1 MKGPILGW
9 KKSSILQRKMKYE
22 TGLELGTLMRKKKC
36 LVIVEIMIKKHFVI
50 EGINKD
56 DELLTRV
63 VFNLDFKDKK

>member
-22 TGLELGTLMRKKKC
+22 TGLELGTLMRKKNC

-56 DELLTRV
+56 GELLTRV

>member
-1 MKGPILGW
+1 
-9 KKSSILQRKMKYE
+9 
-22 TGLELGTLMRKKKC
+22 MRKKNY

>member
-22 TGLELGTLMRKKKC
+22 TGLELGTLMRKKNY